1 MKSPAADIDS
11 NVPQEKKP
19 DGAVGQYVGPKGGAM
34 KFQYASG
41 SRPLEG
47 FTIKRGVGRGG
58 FGEVY
63 FAVSD
68 AGKELALKHVERN
81 LEVELRGVAQ
91 CLNLKHN
98 NLVDLYD
105 IRYDEQGEAWVV
117 MEFVSGQSL
126 KDAIDRNPNG
136 LPLEEVRYWF
146 QGIAAGCAYLHDH
159 GIVHRDL
166 KPGNIFDDVGV
177 VKIGDYGLSKF
188 ISVSRRSGQT
198 ESVGTFHYM
207 APEIGKGIYGREIDI
222 YAMGIMLYEMITGRL
237 PFEGESSQEIIMKHL
252 TSDADVAMLPQPY
265 RTVVEKSLQK
275 DPHQRYHSVHELLAA
290 LGPAYGTN
298 SAAPPA
304 AVTAEGAS
312 GEGKSTGSSAGDP
325 LYIEDDE
332 QLIQF
337 GPMHGTSSPAAR
349 PVIATVVAP
358 KQKPEPIAAAVS
370 TGLSQ
375 FGVWWHQSVTSTPLK
390 VILVLVGVGL
400 LMMWGS
406 VLLPI
411 AAVLGCLYAV
421 YYGIRLVTGAIQESP
436 APTLMPTEV
445 VPKRSNGWRRVSWQ
459 QQGRE
464 LLRMR
469 TLSDRVAELS
479 GSMLTSAAVSVVL
492 TIVILAITG
501 EPIDATP
508 QSMVMIGWLLMGTVM
523 GSWMVLAV
531 GKFQESSE
539 GEQAKRRF
547 VSLILGLV
555 FGGLLFALSSYM
567 LVELR
572 DTMLVRGVMP
582 RSFPTTM
589 VAADGSPRLP
599 MYLAYFGAMFLTI
612 GWWKQTDPLRHS
624 RFRIWPVLSTLIVAW
639 CWNLLWA
646 FPQPWGFL
654 LPAAISIA
662 VQLSAPWISSR
673 ERLEAA
679 RRWPQQS

>member
-1 MKSPAADIDS
+1 MKSPAASVDS
-11 NVPQEKKP
+11 DVPQAKKP
-19 DGAVGQYVGPKGGAM
+19 DGAPGPKGGAM

-41 SRPLEG
+41 SKPLEG
-47 FTIKRGVGRGG
+47 FTIKRGIGRGG

-146 QGIAAGCAYLHDH
+146 DGMAAGCLYLHDH

-166 KPGNIFDDVGV
+166 KPGNIFDDIGV

-252 TSDADVAMLPQPY
+252 TADPDLAMLPEPY
-265 RTVVEKSLQK
+265 KKVVEKALQK
-275 DPHQRYHSVHELLAA
+275 DPAQRYHSVAELIEA
-290 LGPAYGTN
+290 LGPRPGSVVVPVAINPAGAAATSAGN
-298 SAAPPA
+298 SAADSN
-304 AVTAEGAS
+304 TI
-312 GEGKSTGSSAGDP
+312 
-325 LYIEDDE
+325 YIDDDE
-332 QLIQF
+332 KLIQF
-337 GPMHGTSSPAAR
+337 GPMHGPGAAGPSV
-349 PVIATVVAP
+349 PVTATVVGP
-358 KQKPEPIAAAVS
+358 KHQPEPIAAAVK
-370 TGLSQ
+370 TGLQ
-375 FGVWWHQSVTSTPLK
+375 HFGAWWHQSVTSTPLK
-390 VILVLVGVGL
+390 VVLVLGGVGL
-400 LMMWGS
+400 LMMYGG
-406 VLLPI
+406 VLLPV
-411 AAVLGCLYAV
+411 AAVLACLYAV
-421 YYGIRLVTGAIQESP
+421 YYGIRLATGAIQETPPVQLPPQQAS
-436 APTLMPTEV
+436 A
-445 VPKRSNGWRRVSWQ
+445 KSKKNGWRPISWQ

-479 GSMLTSAAVSVVL
+479 TSMLGSAMVAGVL
-492 TIVILAITG
+492 TLVMLAIMG
-501 EPIDATP
+501 ESLDQTPAALVKAGWVFTATT
-508 QSMVMIGWLLMGTVM
+508 L
-523 GSWMVLAV
+523 GSWIVLAV
-531 GKFQESSE
+531 GKFQETAD
-539 GEQAKRRF
+539 GDQAKRRF
-547 VSLILGLV
+547 VGLVLGLV
-555 FGGLLFALSSYM
+555 YGALIFGLASY
-567 LVELR
+567 LHVRLDDKVFVHGISAR
-572 DTMLVRGVMP
+572 D
-582 RSFPTTM
+582 FPASM
-589 VAADGSPRLP
+589 VGADGGPRLP
-599 MYLAYFGAMFLTI
+599 MYLVYFGAIFLTV
-612 GWWKQTDPLRHS
+612 GWWHQTDPLRKS
-624 RFRIWPVLSTLIVAW
+624 RFRIWPVLSTLLVAW
-639 CWNLLWA
+639 CWNLFWA
-646 FPQPWGFL
+646 FPQPWGFM

-673 ERLEAA
+673 DRLEAA
-679 RRWPQQS
+679 RSWPHA